1 MDFNCAFFIF
11 DSVASIPCYSASF
24 GKTEVGIVILLVL
37 FSANSERWSTIEVS
51 ILGKLLQV
59 CIIVKFCIPGYPGPS
74 KEHGME
80 VRLKQGKICLCKI

>member
-59 CIIVKFCIPGYPGPS
+59 CIIVKSWLPWA
-74 KEHGME
+74 EQRAWHGSE
-80 VRLKQGKICLCKI
+80 A